1 MSDQQKVE
9 RTRTRDAAELRRLYA
24 NGEIDEQE
32 FESKIGEAIEA
43 YGGDG
48 ERDYSEYLLEHENPP
63 AAQLAVRLILAVSAS
78 FGLGWLLLTVF

>member
-32 FESKIGEAIEA
+32 FETKIGEAIEA

-48 ERDYSEYLLEHENPP
+48 ERDYSEYLLEVETPSV
-63 AAQLAVRLILAVSAS
+63 AQLALRIFLAFLIPGGLA
-78 FGLGWLLLTVF
+78 WLILTVF